1 MLDIDSV
8 RRAYNISGKPSAID
22 NSNDEALKDF
32 KVNIIKRVNIGATI
46 GAVAELY
53 CLPKATVAEYM
64 REYKE
69 GLIVVE
75 PEPKVEP
82 DASDHGNRYST
93 EVRVD
98 ALRRIIEK
106 GEPITSVAKALKTTR
121 PTLYRWMK
129 LEKDGKT
136 CLLQ

>member
-1 MLDIDSV
+1 MNIDSIKKT
-8 RRAYNISGKPSAID
+8 YNISGKPSAIAL
-22 NSNDEALKDF
+22 SNPDALEKF
-32 KVNIIKRVNIGATI
+32 KAKVVQKVNIGATI

-53 CLPKATVAEYM
+53 CLPKATVGEYM
-64 REYKE
+64 REYKD
-69 GLIVVE
+69 GLIAVE
-75 PEPKVEP
+75 SEPKVEP

-93 EVRVD
+93 EVRAD
-98 ALRRIIEK
+98 ALRRIIEN
-106 GEPITSVAKALKTTR
+106 GEPIVSVAKALKTTR